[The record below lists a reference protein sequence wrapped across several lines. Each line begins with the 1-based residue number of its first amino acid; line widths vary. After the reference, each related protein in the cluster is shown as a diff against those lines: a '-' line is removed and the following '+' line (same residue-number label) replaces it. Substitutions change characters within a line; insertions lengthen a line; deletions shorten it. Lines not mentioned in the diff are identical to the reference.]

1 MKAWLLES
9 IGSLDHLR
17 LGEAPDPTP
26 GVGEAV
32 LEVEFASLNPA
43 DRFLAEGQYP
53 ARPPLPHVLGRDAIG
68 VVSAVGQGVEGVQ
81 VGDRRLVLRT
91 EVGVTRRGTFA
102 ERVAVPVVSLV
113 EPPARV
119 VGGAI
124 GGGAAGVPDGVPG
137 ADDVGR
143 GVAGRGA
150 GDGGVGR
157 SGGGVGTT
165 RRAMGHT
172 VIALSRNPQ
181 KAERLEQL
189 GAHRVFDPNGPDWTR
204 ELTEA
209 LRGRRVDLVVDNIGG
224 PLFTT
229 VLETLAEHGR
239 VSCVGRL
246 AGPVPQFNT
255 ASLFFRR
262 IKIGGVAVGAYT
274 PAEAREAWADVLKL
288 LSATGARPLVD
299 SVWEF
304 GQLREAF
311 ERLAQ
316 GPMGKVVS
324 PRFVGP
330 AVRDEFASP
339 CGMPSREIYE
349 LKAVH

>member
-1 MKAWLLES
+1 MKAWLLDS

-17 LGEAPDPTP
+17 LGETPEPTP

-68 VVSAVGQGVEGVQ
+68 VVSALGEGAEGVR

-102 ERVAVPVVSLV
+102 ERVAVPVASLV
-113 EPPARV
+113 EPPAGWSAEQSAAAPLVYLTAFQALTTWGELRPGV
-119 VGGAI
+119 VLVTGAS
-124 GGGAAGVPDGVPG
+124 
-137 ADDVGR
+137 
-143 GVAGRGA
+143 
-150 GDGGVGR
+150 GGVGVA
-157 SGGGVGTT
+157 SVQLA
-165 RRAMGHT
+165 RAMGHT

-189 GAHRVFDPNGPDWTR
+189 GAHRVFDPNDSDWTR
-204 ELTEA
+204 ALTEA
-209 LRGRRVDLVVDNIGG
+209 LRGRRVDLVIDNIGG

-229 VLETLAEHGR
+229 VLETLGEHGR

-255 ASLFFRR
+255 GSLFFRR
-262 IKIGGVAVGAYT
+262 LKIGGVAVGAYT
-274 PAEAREAWADVLKL
+274 PAEAREAWAMELKL
-288 LSATGARPLVD
+288 LGATGARPLVD

-304 GQLREAF
+304 GKLREAF

-316 GPMGKVVS
+316 GPMGKVVLCVS
-324 PRFVGP
+324 
-330 AVRDEFASP
+330 
-339 CGMPSREIYE
+339 
-349 LKAVH
+349 